1 MIIKIMII
9 IIIVVI
15 GEFNIL
21 DCVQFP
27 AVTKLLSSVTKLLL
41 SSLENTFPLFL
52 CEYNKYIFV
61 ITPFISLN
69 IQHYFFEKCLKIK
82 YQKRVLPFLLFRVFQ
97 RVVSVAPWHR
107 WTETGSKLNL
117 WIFQITNQT
126 FKGAPFPPMS
136 NFRPSSKYPKRK
148 STLNPSLPLTQYR
161 FWNVQV
167 WGWVPFKTW
176 AKLRQCQGPPT
187 SGHPT
192 APKIPERK
200 IQIGKKYITCDI
212 HHLWYS
218 SQPISQSDSEQWQLF
233 FIDDQCCGVAQQGR
247 FKCGVSS

>member
-1 MIIKIMII
+1 MISMILSVFSWFPFVGAYLRSFSGHFWNHHDQWSLITMITMII
-9 IIIVVI
+9 IIIVI

-97 RVVSVAPWHR
+97 RVVSAAPWHR

-126 FKGAPFPPMS
+126 FKGAPFPSMS

-148 STLNPSLPLTQYR
+148 WTFNPS
-161 FWNVQV
+161 F
-167 WGWVPFKTW
+167 
-176 AKLRQCQGPPT
+176 
-187 SGHPT
+187 
-192 APKIPERK
+192 
-200 IQIGKKYITCDI
+200 
-212 HHLWYS
+212 
-218 SQPISQSDSEQWQLF
+218 PI
-233 FIDDQCCGVAQQGR
+233 
-247 FKCGVSS
+247 